1 MKILTAIKT
10 IIRFI
15 IKVNDFLIL
24 LTAYL
29 LMHGIVK
36 LTGFR
41 FFPSFLTNII
51 LPPADKVYSFI
62 VGLNQKNETT
72 INRVGLIELSIKN
85 MRFKATRTLI
95 TIGGMAI
102 GISAIVFLVSLGYG
116 VEKLVTSRVA
126 RLDELKQTDIQPQPG
141 SNMKLNDKV
150 LANFKDIKDVN
161 KVLPLI
167 ALVGKV
173 NYKNSISDMAVYGVT
188 SEYLKQSA
196 IKPVSGKIFASDSL
210 SVKSSY
216 SADPE
221 DIDNSQAQKGQVAGT
236 SSVRYSKYLGLIA
249 NIEFELNPEA
259 WLTVREKPATN
270 SKILGY
276 TKRAEGVSTGR
287 EVWGLAYK
295 GSENGNVA
303 KDQEGNDLGKWI
315 NSKFFIWEN
324 KEGKYEKLLNADNIQ
339 VQQEGYIAEVEV
351 TITATEIQKEVIAG
365 DVLGTSTSI
374 EEDEEQNT
382 PKVLAVTITPQST
395 TSNIVEV
402 DDKWVILKDEEDQ
415 TKKKE
420 NIKTVKLAN
429 NSVKEAVVNRAM
441 LKILGLSEAD
451 ALGKEFETSFIVT
464 STLLDNAD
472 LSLKSEPA
480 KYKIIGVVPQ
490 DTTPFFYVPFI
501 DLRQLGITNYSE
513 VKLVSANKESLKSIR
528 QSVEASGFGTTSVV
542 DTVEQIGLLFNSVRK
557 VLALVGAV
565 ALGVAALGMFNTLT
579 VSLMERTREIGLM
592 KAMGMKSHE
601 VQELFLTESMIMGVF
616 GGFLGLFIGWLAGKG
631 FSLILSSVSVFNGL
645 GIVDVSYIP
654 PVFILLIMILSVTVG
669 VLTGI
674 YPARRA
680 TRISALNALRYE

>member
-1 MKILTAIKT
+1 MKILNTFKTA
-10 IIRFI
+10 IRFI

-36 LTGFR
+36 LTGFK

-51 LPPADKVYSFI
+51 LPPADKIYSFI

-216 SADPE
+216 SSDPE
-221 DIDNSQAQKGQVAGT
+221 DTNNLQDPKGQVAGT
-236 SSVRYSKYLGLIA
+236 TSVRYNKYLGLIA

-259 WLTVREKPATN
+259 WLTVREKPSTN

-295 GSENGNVA
+295 GSENGNVD

-324 KEGKYEKLLNADNIQ
+324 KEGKYEKLLNTDNIQ

-351 TITATEIQKEVIAG
+351 KVTAVELQNAG
-365 DVLGTSTSI
+365 DVLGANTSV
-374 EEDEEQNT
+374 EENSDSNS

-402 DDKWVILKDEEDQ
+402 DDKWVILQDEEDQ

-420 NIKTVKLAN
+420 NVKTVKLAN
-429 NSVKEAVVNRAM
+429 NAVKEAVVNRAM
-441 LKILGLSEAD
+441 LKILGLSESD

-464 STLLDNAD
+464 STLLENAD

-645 GIVDVSYIP
+645 GVVDVSYIP